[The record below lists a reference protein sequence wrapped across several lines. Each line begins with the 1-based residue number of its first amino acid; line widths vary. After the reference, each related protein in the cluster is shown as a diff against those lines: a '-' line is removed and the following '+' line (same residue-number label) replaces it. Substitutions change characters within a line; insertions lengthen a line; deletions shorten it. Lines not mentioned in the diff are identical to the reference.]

1 MHDYASLFTNFR
13 GGAGRQTF
21 YLFDKLKKVLII
33 FIMAFLYDYPLV
45 QTTILTVIG
54 LMSAATTFVAS
65 PCQYLIPLT
74 LFFTIPPPR
83 LSDLLTV
90 PASLHLL
97 AVALTCAIPVRSQM
111 MATRAT
117 RTNRSWPWARLC
129 PSCLRL
135 P

>member
-54 LMSAATTFVAS
+54 WMSAATTFVAS

-74 LFFTIPPPR
+74 LFFTIPP
-83 LSDLLTV
+83 LASLTYLRV
-90 PASLHLL
+90 PAPACCRPPLPSYSLYSLS
-97 AVALTCAIPVRSQM
+97 PSPD
-111 MATRAT
+111 
-117 RTNRSWPWARLC
+117 TNFLSGSRRHGWEKS
-129 PSCLRL
+129 SGKKMIV
-135 P
+135 